1 MVTKPNPRQ
10 VVKEMGGA
18 REIHIG
24 LQEFSNRVK
33 VLEDRRAELTRK
45 YPNKWIAMYNGDV
58 VVVAD
63 CLEDVLNEMD
73 NQAIPRRETVIEFM
87 DTERR
92 NMVL

>member
-1 MVTKPNPRQ
+1 M
-10 VVKEMGGA
+10 
-18 REIHIG
+18 
-24 LQEFSNRVK
+24 K

-45 YPNKWIAMYNGDV
+45 YPNKWIAMCNGDV